1 VTAVDPLQISYS
13 DNNRLTVG
21 ARLAAE
27 ILEDP
32 SHLDVVSGYFAPS
45 VWAAVGQALSRL
57 AEFRLLIGKDH
68 ELGRLERGQ
77 ETANVEALVRASIRQ
92 ETQPDGLAARDDA
105 EEVAALINFLE
116 HQRDASRDEVVKLWR
131 GSGFLHA
138 KAYILAGSVGI
149 GSANFTFNGLCNNRE
164 LVGWRQDRNVVNEVQ
179 HWFDGY
185 WNDED
190 SEPYTDRLI
199 EILRQTPLVS
209 DEYRPYDVL
218 IRTLAARYGTE
229 RPPSLEAAQFDLKWF
244 QEDAVIRLV
253 RLLNGRARG
262 ALLADAVGLGKTYM
276 AMGVIHHYLY
286 TQAERRRGG
295 RGRPVLLVIP
305 ASLQS
310 TWEGVLNEANLSWA
324 CEVLTT
330 QRLRS
335 DFDARPYAGADLIVI
350 DEAHRLRGGGTWF
363 RKAMDLVTG
372 GERAGEKRV
381 LLLTAT
387 PVNTGMNDLVNL
399 LRVLTKGERS
409 VWAPEIADYER
420 YLDRV
425 EKHAADPF
433 PVLDR
438 SIVRRSRSDVLEA
451 EDQARLAGLE
461 FEPIKLPDRRTEH
474 IDYDYDA
481 GGDDLFEVFAKTL
494 RSLALAPY
502 DLERFRSQAAAV
514 PEQLPLHDSTGQEVG
529 QPDPVQFSP
538 GSLAALYASGLLTRF
553 QSSIAAIRKS
563 LYRLDVVL
571 RRCAEALAGD
581 PPRLPDLQGSPR
593 IRALLR
599 DETSGR
605 DRDDEEQPDVEDGEG
620 LDAELLD
627 RAWAEALEAVKPL
640 ADAHEYRL
648 DDVRDAIQ
656 QDRILIAGLLERL
669 PPEFEDGKLA
679 ALVEALNRESKAGRK
694 GAPGLAKRRILVFSQ
709 FRDTARYVHRRLS
722 ECDVTD
728 AAEEIGLIDGAVPS
742 GERARVTA
750 FFDPERAG
758 DAELAARAEERQIP
772 RILVST
778 DVLAEG
784 HNLQLADTVV
794 NFDLHF
800 NPQVAV
806 QRAGRVDRLES
817 PHKVVWLVS
826 MMPPEGLDRHI
837 GLLGRLNERFRRIH
851 GLGLGDERVMTLVG
865 DVQGQTLEQI
875 RRLYADD
882 ATVLD
887 EIERTWTFGSTDYMR
902 QPLAS
907 FLSRAGIER
916 LASIPVGVSSVKRLP
931 GEWRHG
937 EGVFLAFAAPAP
949 SGEQR
954 ETYWRFYQRLH
965 DGAYGEPVMDDVE
978 IFRAIA
984 CFEPEPRAT
993 LLPVPDGPGVF
1004 DWMLIRRAA
1013 EELASML
1020 TLQRAQAEL
1029 QRGGSERSRK
1039 LRTEIRAN
1047 SDGLE
1052 IDDLDALVDRLL
1064 QVRVEDFDGR
1074 SGWHPFDDARRAL
1087 RRSET
1092 EGERYDAAVELARR
1106 GLELFGPPV
1115 EETGTE
1121 STGEVQPDSL
1131 QLIAYEALVSGE
1143 RVTQSEAEQT
1153 RLAMGSSQTVLVPDE
1168 RRLS

>member
-1 VTAVDPLQISYS
+1 VTVVDPLQLSYS

-27 ILEDP
+27 IAED
-32 SHLDVVSGYFAPS
+32 SSKLDVVSGYFAPS
-45 VWAAVGQALSRL
+45 VWAAAGEALSQL
-57 AEFRLLIGKDH
+57 GEFRLLIGKDH
-68 ELGRLERGQ
+68 ELGQLDRGK

-92 ETQPDGLAARDDA
+92 ETEPDGLAARDDA
-105 EEVAALINFLE
+105 EEIAALIAFLE
-116 HQRDASRDEVVKLWR
+116 NQRERSPEEVVKLWR

-149 GSANFTFNGLCNNRE
+149 GSANFTFSGLCRNRE

-179 HWFDGY
+179 QWFAGY
-185 WNDED
+185 WGDED

-199 EILRQTPLVS
+199 QLLRETPMVS

-218 IRTLAARYGTE
+218 IRTLAARYGTD

-310 TWEGVLNEANLSWA
+310 TWERVLDEANLSWA

-335 DFDARPYAGADLIVI
+335 DFDARPYEGADLVVI

-372 GERAGEKRV
+372 GERAREKRV

-399 LRVLTKGERS
+399 MRVMTKGERS
-409 VWAPEIADYER
+409 VWAPEVADYER

-425 EKHAADPF
+425 EKQAADPF
-433 PVLDR
+433 PILDR
-438 SIVRRSRSDVLEA
+438 AIVRRSRSDVLEA
-451 EDQARLAGLE
+451 ESQARLAGLE
-461 FEPIKLPDRRTEH
+461 FEPLKLPGRRTEH
-474 IDYDYDA
+474 IDYGYDA
-481 GGDDLFEVFAKTL
+481 GGEDLFETFATTL
-494 RSLALAPY
+494 RSLSLAPY
-502 DLERFRSQAAAV
+502 DLERFRGDVAV
-514 PEQLPLHDSTGQEVG
+514 VATQLPLRDWTGEEVA
-529 QPDPVQFSP
+529 QPDPVQFTP

-563 LYRLDVVL
+563 LHRLDTVL
-571 RRCAEALAGD
+571 QRCGEALAAD
-581 PPRLPDLQGSPR
+581 PPRLPDLKGSPR

-599 DETSGR
+599 DEATGR
-605 DRDDEEQPDVEDGEG
+605 DRDDEEQPAVEGGEG
-620 LDAELLD
+620 LDDESLE
-627 RAWAEALEAVKPL
+627 RAWAEALDGVAPL
-640 ADAHEYRL
+640 ADAHSYRL
-648 DDVRDAIQ
+648 DDVRAAIA
-656 QDRILIAGLLERL
+656 QDRTLIARLLERL
-669 PPEFEDGKLA
+669 PSELEDGKLA
-679 ALVEALNRESKAGRK
+679 ALVDALRREAKEGRK
-694 GAPGLAKRRILVFSQ
+694 GAPGLAQHRILVFSQ

-722 ECDVTD
+722 ESDV
-728 AAEEIGLIDGAVPS
+728 AAADEIALIDGAVPS
-742 GERARVTA
+742 SDRARITA

-758 DAELAARAEERQIP
+758 EAELAARATERRLP

-806 QRAGRVDRLES
+806 QRAGRIDRLES
-817 PHKVVWLVS
+817 PHKLVWLVS
-826 MMPPEGLDRHI
+826 MLPPEGLDRHI
-837 GLLGRLNERFRRIH
+837 GLLSRLNERFRRIH
-851 GLGLGDERVMTLVG
+851 GLGLGDERVMTLAG

-882 ATVLD
+882 ASVLD
-887 EIERTWTFGSTDYMR
+887 EIERSWTFGSTDYMR
-902 QPLAS
+902 QPLAA
-907 FLSRAGIER
+907 FLSRAGMER
-916 LASIPVGVSSVKRLP
+916 LNSIPVGVSSVKRLP
-931 GEWRHG
+931 TDWRHG
-937 EGVFLAFAAPAP
+937 EGVFLAFAAPA
-949 SGEQR
+949 STGEQR
-954 ETYWRFYQRLH
+954 ETYWRFYPRLP
-965 DGAYGEPVMDDVE
+965 DGAYGDPVMDDVE

-984 CFEPEPRAT
+984 CFEAEPRAT
-993 LLPVPDGPGVF
+993 LAHIPDGPGVF
-1004 DWMLIRRAA
+1004 DWTLVRQAA
-1013 EELASML
+1013 EELAATL

-1029 QRGGSERSRK
+1029 QRGASERSRK
-1039 LRTEIRAN
+1039 LRTELRAN
-1047 SDGLE
+1047 SEGLE
-1052 IDDLDALVDRLL
+1052 VDDLNALVERLL
-1064 QVRVEDFDGR
+1064 QVRVEDYDGR
-1074 SGWHPFDDARRAL
+1074 SGWRPFDDARRAL
-1087 RRSET
+1087 RRAET
-1092 EGERYDAAVELARR
+1092 EGQRYDAAVELGRH
-1106 GLELFGPPV
+1106 GLELFGAPV
-1115 EETGTE
+1115 DEPGPDPA
-1121 STGEVQPDSL
+1121 GEVQADSL
-1131 QLIAYEALVSGE
+1131 RLVAYEALVSDN
-1143 RVTQSEAEQT
+1143 RVATSTGEQT
-1153 RLAMGSSQTVLVPDE
+1153 HIAMGGSQAQLLPDE
-1168 RRLS
+1168 SRLG

>member
-1 VTAVDPLQISYS
+1 MTAPDPLQLSYS
-13 DNNRLTVG
+13 DNYRLTVG

-27 ILEDP
+27 ILADP

-45 VWAAVGQALSRL
+45 VWAAVGEALSRL
-57 AEFRLLIGKDH
+57 GEFRLLIGKDH
-68 ELGRLERGQ
+68 ELGRLDRDQ

-92 ETQPDGLAARDDA
+92 ETEPEGLAARDDA
-105 EEVAALINFLE
+105 EGVAALIAFLE
-116 HQRDASRDEVVKLWR
+116 HQREASRDEVVKLWR

-149 GSANFTFNGLCNNRE
+149 GSANFTFNGLCRNRE

-179 HWFDGY
+179 QWFDGY
-185 WNDED
+185 WNDAD

-218 IRTLAARYGTE
+218 IRTLAARYGTD

-310 TWEGVLNEANLSWA
+310 TWETVLDEANLSWA
-324 CEVLTT
+324 CQVLTT
-330 QRLRS
+330 QRLRA

-363 RKAMDLVTG
+363 HKAMDLVTG

-399 LRVLTKGERS
+399 LRVMTKGERA
-409 VWAPEIADYER
+409 VWAPEVADYER

-425 EKHAADPF
+425 EKQAADPF
-433 PVLDR
+433 PILDR

-451 EDQARLAGLE
+451 EAQARVAGLQ

-474 IDYDYDA
+474 IDYGYDA
-481 GGDDLFEVFAKTL
+481 GGADLFEDFARTL

-502 DLERFRSQAAAV
+502 DLQRFRGEAAIL
-514 PEQLPLHDSTGQEVG
+514 PEQLPLRNSAGEEIA
-529 QPDPVQFSP
+529 QPDLVQFSP

-563 LYRLDVVL
+563 LYRLDIVL
-571 RRCAEALAGD
+571 RRCDEALAAD
-581 PPRLPDLQGSPR
+581 PPRLPDLQGSPG

-599 DETSGR
+599 EETSGR
-605 DRDDEEQPDVEDGEG
+605 DRDDEEQQAVGVSEG
-620 LDAELLD
+620 LDDELLE
-627 RAWAEALEAVKPL
+627 RAWAEAMEAVPPL

-648 DDVRDAIQ
+648 DDVRDAIE
-656 QDRILIAGLLERL
+656 QDRTLISRLLERL
-669 PPEFEDGKLA
+669 PSEAEDGKLA
-679 ALVEALNRESKAGRK
+679 ALVDALNRDGKAGRK
-694 GAPGLAKRRILVFSQ
+694 GAPGLAQRRVLIFSQ

-722 ECDVTD
+722 EADVTE
-728 AAEEIGLIDGAVPS
+728 AAEEIALIDGAVSSP
-742 GERARVTA
+742 ERARVTA
-750 FFDPERAG
+750 FFDPDRAG
-758 DAELAARAEERQIP
+758 EAELAARATDRRLP

-806 QRAGRVDRLES
+806 QRAGRIDRLES

-826 MMPPEGLDRHI
+826 MLPPEGLDRHI
-837 GLLGRLNERFRRIH
+837 GLLSRLNERFRRIH
-851 GLGLGDERVMTLVG
+851 GLGLGDERVTTLAG

-882 ATVLD
+882 ASVLD

-902 QPLAS
+902 QPLAA
-907 FLSRAGIER
+907 FLSRAGMER
-916 LASIPVGVSSVKRLP
+916 LNSIPVGVSSVKRLP
-931 GEWRHG
+931 EDWRHG
-937 EGVFLAFAAPAP
+937 EGAFLAFAAPASP
-949 SGEQR
+949 GEQR
-954 ETYWRFYQRLH
+954 ETYWRFYPRLH
-965 DGAYGEPVMDDVE
+965 DGTYGDPMMDDVE

-984 CFEPEPRAT
+984 CFEAEPRAT
-993 LLPVPDGPGVF
+993 LAPAPDGPGVF
-1004 DWMLIRRAA
+1004 DWTLVRRAA
-1013 EELASML
+1013 DELASTL
-1020 TLQRAQAEL
+1020 TLQRAQAEI
-1029 QRGGSERSRK
+1029 QRGASERSRS
-1039 LRTEIRAN
+1039 LRTELRAN
-1047 SDGLE
+1047 SEGLE
-1052 IDDLDALVDRLL
+1052 VDGVDALVERLL
-1064 QVRVEDFDGR
+1064 QVRVEDYDGR
-1074 SGWHPFDDARRAL
+1074 SGWRPFDDARRAL
-1087 RRSET
+1087 RRAET
-1092 EGERYDAAVELARR
+1092 EGDRYDAAVELGRR
-1106 GLELFGPPV
+1106 GLELFGAPV
-1115 EETGTE
+1115 EEPGSE
-1121 STGEVQPDSL
+1121 PVGEVQAEAL
-1131 QLIAYEALVSGE
+1131 QLIAYEALVLADRAATSTE
-1143 RVTQSEAEQT
+1143 EQAQI
-1153 RLAMGSSQTVLVPDE
+1153 AMGGSQALLVPDE
-1168 RRLS
+1168 NRLG

>member
-1 VTAVDPLQISYS
+1 MTALDPLQLSYS
-13 DNNRLTVG
+13 DNSRLTVG

-32 SHLDVVSGYFAPS
+32 ARLDVVSGYFAPS
-45 VWAAVGQALSRL
+45 VWAAAGEALARL
-57 AEFRLLIGKDH
+57 GEFRLLIGKDH
-68 ELGRLERGQ
+68 ELGQLDRGQ
-77 ETANVEALVRASIRQ
+77 EAANVEALVRASIRQ
-92 ETQPDGLAARDDA
+92 ETEPNGLAARDDA
-105 EEVAALINFLE
+105 EDVAALIGFLE
-116 HQRDASRDEVVKLWR
+116 RHREASRDEVVKLWR
-131 GSGFLHA
+131 GKGFLHA

-149 GSANFTFNGLCNNRE
+149 GSANFTFNGLCRNRE

-179 HWFDGY
+179 QWFDGY

-199 EILRQTPLVS
+199 ELLRQTPLVS

-218 IRTLAARYGTE
+218 IRTLATRYGTD

-310 TWEGVLNEANLSWA
+310 TWETVLDEANLSWA

-372 GERAGEKRV
+372 GERASEKRV

-399 LRVLTKGERS
+399 LRVMTKGERA
-409 VWAPEIADYER
+409 VWAPEVADYER

-425 EKHAADPF
+425 EKQAADPF
-433 PVLDR
+433 PILDR

-451 EDQARLAGLE
+451 EAQARFAGLE

-481 GGDDLFEVFAKTL
+481 GGDDLFESFATTL

-502 DLERFRSQAAAV
+502 DLDRFRGEAAAV
-514 PEQLPLHDSTGQEVG
+514 AVPLPLRDATGKEIA
-529 QPDPVQFSP
+529 QPDPVQFTP

-563 LYRLDVVL
+563 LYRLDTVL
-571 RRCAEALAGD
+571 RRCDEALAGD
-581 PPRLPDLQGSPR
+581 PPRLPDLKSSPR

-599 DETSGR
+599 DETIGR
-605 DRDDEEQPDVEDGEG
+605 DRDDEEQQAADGGEG
-620 LDAELLD
+620 LDDELLD
-627 RAWAEALEAVKPL
+627 RAWAEALEEVAPL

-648 DDVRDAIQ
+648 SDVRDAIE
-656 QDRILIAGLLERL
+656 QDRTLIARLLERL
-669 PPEFEDGKLA
+669 PSELEDGKLD
-679 ALVEALNRESKAGRK
+679 ALVEALNREGRAGGK
-694 GAPGLAKRRILVFSQ
+694 GAPGLANRRILVFSQ
-709 FRDTARYVHRRLS
+709 FRDTARYIHRRLS
-722 ECDVTD
+722 ESDVAE
-728 AAEEIGLIDGAVPS
+728 AAEEIALIDGAVSS

-750 FFDPERAG
+750 FFDPDRAG
-758 DAELAARAEERQIP
+758 AAELAARATEQRLP

-806 QRAGRVDRLES
+806 QRAGRIDRLES

-826 MMPPEGLDRHI
+826 MLPPEGLDRHI
-837 GLLGRLNERFRRIH
+837 GLLSRLNERFRRIH
-851 GLGLGDERVMTLVG
+851 SLGLGDERVTTLAG

-882 ATVLD
+882 ASVLD

-902 QPLAS
+902 QPLAA
-907 FLSRAGIER
+907 FLSRAGMER
-916 LASIPVGVSSVKRLP
+916 LGSIPVGVSSVKRLP
-931 GEWRHG
+931 EEWRHG
-937 EGVFLAFAAPAP
+937 EGVFLAFAAPASP
-949 SGEQR
+949 GEQR
-954 ETYWRFYQRLH
+954 ETYWRFYPRLQ
-965 DGAYGEPVMDDVE
+965 DGTYGDPLMDDVE

-984 CFEPEPRAT
+984 CFDAEPRAT
-993 LLPVPDGPGVF
+993 LAPVPDGPGVF
-1004 DWMLIRRAA
+1004 DWTLVRRSA
-1013 EELASML
+1013 EELASTL

-1029 QRGGSERSRK
+1029 QRGASERSRK
-1039 LRTEIRAN
+1039 LRSEIRAN
-1047 SDGLE
+1047 SADLE
-1052 IDDLDALVDRLL
+1052 VDDLEAVVERLL
-1064 QVRVEDFDGR
+1064 QVRVEDYDGR
-1074 SGWHPFDDARRAL
+1074 SGWHPFDDARRSL
-1087 RRSET
+1087 RRAKT

-1106 GLELFGPPV
+1106 GLELFGPPI
-1115 EETGTE
+1115 EEPGTDPA
-1121 STGEVQPDSL
+1121 GEVQAESL
-1131 QLIAYEALVSGE
+1131 QLIAYEALVGGAPVAVPSI
-1143 RVTQSEAEQT
+1143 EQLPIDL
-1153 RLAMGSSQTVLVPDE
+1153 RQ
-1168 RRLS
+1168 